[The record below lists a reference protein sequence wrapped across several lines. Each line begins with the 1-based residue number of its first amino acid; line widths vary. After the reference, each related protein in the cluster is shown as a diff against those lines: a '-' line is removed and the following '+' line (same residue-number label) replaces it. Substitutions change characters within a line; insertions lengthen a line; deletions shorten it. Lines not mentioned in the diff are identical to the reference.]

1 MAKLCVTLPH
11 RLPPFL
17 MSSLYVV
24 DFDRVS
30 YLCSIPCDEVK
41 IQPTTVKEG
50 PMGSESSSAQNIQ
63 WFCVSF
69 PCPQF
74 YTDFEKYRREVRGHR
89 DFHILLSLKY
99 ALHSFPLTLPKHSQ
113 PSPESSNM
121 ETCIESISLV
131 NYVPGDQNSTP
142 GIFLISF
149 LILGESPHISGTN
162 FYCGLQ

>member
-113 PSPESSNM
+113 PSPKSSNM